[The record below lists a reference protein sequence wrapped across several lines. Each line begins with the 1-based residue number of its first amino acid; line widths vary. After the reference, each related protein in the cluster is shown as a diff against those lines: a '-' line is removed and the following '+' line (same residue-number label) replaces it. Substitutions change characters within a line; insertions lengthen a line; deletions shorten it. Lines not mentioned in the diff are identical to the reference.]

1 MKTEGK
7 KYIIQ
12 GLLVALLVLP
22 FVAVAITILAR
33 EHSLTTRMT
42 PLPMLGQVPEF
53 SLVEANGK
61 PVHLSDLRG
70 RVWMA
75 DFIFTHC
82 AGQCPRMTRD
92 MAQLQS
98 QLPVR
103 EDWRLVSVSV
113 DPERDTPRV
122 LTQYAEMFGA
132 DRTHWLFL
140 TGDKTAI
147 RQMIRNSFRM
157 SVEDAPDSQD
167 EPILHSSKIVLVDRD
182 GLIRGY
188 YDGTN
193 PGALKQLVQDVN
205 RLLAARS

>member
-1 MKTEGK
+1 VKTQGK
-7 KYIIQ
+7 RVVIQ
-12 GLLVALLVLP
+12 GLLIALLVLP
-22 FVAVAITILAR
+22 FVAVTITILAR
-33 EHSLTTRMT
+33 DHTLASRMT

-53 SLVEANGK
+53 SMIEANGK

-82 AGQCPRMTRD
+82 AGQCPRMTHG
-92 MAQLQS
+92 MAQLQME
-98 QLPVR
+98 LPKR

-113 DPERDTPRV
+113 DPERDTPEV
-122 LTQYAEMFGA
+122 LTKYADMYGA
-132 DRTHWLFL
+132 DRSHWLFL
-140 TGDKTAI
+140 TGNKTAI

-157 SVEDAPDSQD
+157 SVEDNADSQD

-188 YDGTN
+188 YDGTERDS
-193 PGALKQLVQDVN
+193 LKQLVEDVS